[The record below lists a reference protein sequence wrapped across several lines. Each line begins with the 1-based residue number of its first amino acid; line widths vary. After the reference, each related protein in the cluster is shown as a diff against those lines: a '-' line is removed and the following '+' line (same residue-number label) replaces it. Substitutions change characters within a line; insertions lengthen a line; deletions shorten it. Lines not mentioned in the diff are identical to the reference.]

1 MASGHCFA
9 HSDYRGQETLV
20 EICQSGHE
28 SVGDSI
34 ALRHEQR
41 TGPRAKI
48 LRNDHVQQ
56 TRLPNSCSCR

>member
-20 EICQSGHE
+20 EICKSGHE
-28 SVGDSI
+28 SLGHSI
-34 ALRHEQR
+34 ALRHVQR

-56 TRLPNSCSCR
+56 T